1 MNRRTFFT
9 ILVALLMCLPLLV
22 VQAQSAAPS
31 IAFVNGSG
39 QLVVASAD
47 GATRW
52 IVTNPGEMLHPVLG
66 YAWSPQGDRL
76 FFAVDGGGLVS
87 LRVGEL
93 RSQSAREIGQVSG
106 ALSGGEWTPD
116 GTGVLVADANG
127 ASLYPADGSGP
138 VPGVGAA
145 GAALIS
151 PFSNTRLNLPEPAG
165 IAPNGDYFFY
175 HDARGFYHT
184 GALFVSDFILPGVN
198 DPGARNSGL
207 WADSAPLVAYWGY
220 DQGSTALSVT
230 NAQTGE
236 TLTLNSGTSI
246 PIWPLLWQ
254 PGSTRL
260 VFQNAT
266 EFINI
271 ADLGCLLTACQVDP
285 LNNGTPLALSGAADV
300 QIVNGWAFYR
310 LNEDVRAVNL
320 NCAQNASCVDGA
332 LTLASSAAPQ
342 TWIHV
347 VDDALVYTA
356 YAADARNPNDREV
369 RHIDLV
375 CLNTG
380 TCQPRTLL
388 AGAVAGLISPDG
400 AYVVVDVAGNGLN
413 ALNMSSLSL
422 TPLSGAYGT
431 LGAALVTAR
440 WN

>member
-1 MNRRTFFT
+1 MNRRTFLN
-9 ILVALLMCLPLLV
+9 ILMALVLSLPLLA
-22 VQAQSAAPS
+22 VQGQSAAPS
-31 IAFVNGSG
+31 LAFVNGSG

-47 GATRW
+47 GAARW
-52 IVTNPGEMLHPVLG
+52 IVTNPGEMLHPALG
-66 YAWSPQGDRL
+66 YAWSPNGDRL
-76 FFAVDGGGLVS
+76 FYAVDAGGVVS

-93 RSQSAREIGQVSG
+93 RGQSVREIGQVSG

-116 GTGVLVADANG
+116 GAGVLVADASG
-127 ASLYPADGSGP
+127 ASLYRADGSGP

-145 GAALIS
+145 GVTLIS
-151 PFSNTRLNLPEPAG
+151 PYANPRLNLAEPAG
-165 IAPNGDYFFY
+165 VAPDGGYFFY

-184 GALFVSDFILPGVN
+184 GALFASDFTLPGVN

-220 DQGSTALSVT
+220 DEGSTALSVT
-230 NAQTGE
+230 NAETGQ

-246 PIWPLLWQ
+246 PIWPLAWE
-254 PGSTRL
+254 PGTTRL

-271 ADLGCLLTACQVDP
+271 ADVGCLLTACQVDP
-285 LNNGTPLALSGAADV
+285 LNNGAPLALSGAADV
-300 QIVNGWAFYR
+300 QLVDGWAFYR
-310 LNEDVRAVNL
+310 LNERIQAVNL
-320 NCAQNASCVDGA
+320 TCTQNGSCVDGA
-332 LTLASSAAPQ
+332 LTLGSSAAPQ
-342 TWIHV
+342 TWVHV
-347 VDDALVYTA
+347 VGDALVYTA

-369 RHIDLV
+369 RHIDLA
-375 CLNTG
+375 CLVSG
-380 TCQPRTLL
+380 ACQPRTLL

-400 AYVVVDVAGNGLN
+400 AYVVVDVAGNGLH

-431 LGAALVTAR
+431 LGAVLLTAR